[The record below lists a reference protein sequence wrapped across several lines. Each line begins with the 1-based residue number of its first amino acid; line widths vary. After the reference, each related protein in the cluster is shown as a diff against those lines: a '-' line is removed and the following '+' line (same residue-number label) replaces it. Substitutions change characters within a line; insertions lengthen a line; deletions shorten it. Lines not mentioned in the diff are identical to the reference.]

1 MLLDY
6 GVSTDTCCI
15 QLSEAEKSSRS
26 QVVDFEENGAAHA
39 QMVDVDVILFPYKGG
54 KNFCLS

>member
-1 MLLDY
+1 M
-6 GVSTDTCCI
+6 CCI

-39 QMVDVDVILFPYKGG
+39 QMVDVDVILFRYKGG

>member
-1 MLLDY
+1 M
-6 GVSTDTCCI
+6 CRI
-15 QLSEAEKSSRS
+15 QLSEVEKSSRS

-39 QMVDVDVILFPYKGG
+39 QMVDFDVILFPNQGG